1 MQKIMA
7 VNAGSSSL
15 KFQLFEMP
23 SETVLAK
30 GLIERIGL
38 KDSVISIKTKEG
50 KKHEQTLDL
59 ADHDQAVKMILEFL
73 ISLDVVKS
81 LDEITGTGHRVV
93 HGGETFASSALV
105 TEEVLK
111 EIDKLAAFAPLHNK
125 ANATGIRSFQEAIP
139 TATTVAVFDTAFHQ
153 TMPETSFLYSIP
165 FRYYKEHGIRKYGFH
180 GTSHNYISKET
191 ATFMKQDV
199 KDLRIISCHIG
210 NGASICAIKD
220 GKSLDTSMG
229 FTPLEGLTMGTR
241 SGNLDPAVV
250 PYLMEKE
257 NLTAAEVIDVFNKQ
271 SGLLGI
277 SELSSDL
284 RDVTTAA
291 QEGVHQS
298 ELALSIFIKRIKE
311 TIGAYAV
318 EMGGVDAIVFTAGV
332 GENSAVVRSGAIE
345 GLGFMGVELDEALN
359 QSNENRDSARSIST
373 DASKV
378 QVLIIPTDE
387 EAEIARDVVT
397 VQNEK

>member
-1 MQKIMA
+1 
-7 VNAGSSSL
+7 
-15 KFQLFEMP
+15 
-23 SETVLAK
+23 
-30 GLIERIGL
+30 
-38 KDSVISIKTKEG
+38 
-50 KKHEQTLDL
+50 
-59 ADHDQAVKMILEFL
+59 MILEFL

-387 EAEIARDVVT
+387 EVEIARDVVT

>member
-1 MQKIMA
+1 
-7 VNAGSSSL
+7 
-15 KFQLFEMP
+15 
-23 SETVLAK
+23 
-30 GLIERIGL
+30 
-38 KDSVISIKTKEG
+38 
-50 KKHEQTLDL
+50 
-59 ADHDQAVKMILEFL
+59 MILEFL

-229 FTPLEGLTMGTR
+229 FTPLEAFNN
-241 SGNLDPAVV
+241 GNS
-250 PYLMEKE
+250 
-257 NLTAAEVIDVFNKQ
+257 F
-271 SGLLGI
+271 
-277 SELSSDL
+277 
-284 RDVTTAA
+284 R
-291 QEGVHQS
+291 
-298 ELALSIFIKRIKE
+298 
-311 TIGAYAV
+311 
-318 EMGGVDAIVFTAGV
+318 
-332 GENSAVVRSGAIE
+332 
-345 GLGFMGVELDEALN
+345 
-359 QSNENRDSARSIST
+359 
-373 DASKV
+373 
-378 QVLIIPTDE
+378 
-387 EAEIARDVVT
+387 
-397 VQNEK
+397 

>member
-59 ADHDQAVKMILEFL
+59 ADHDQTVKMILEFL

-387 EAEIARDVVT
+387 EVEIARDVVT